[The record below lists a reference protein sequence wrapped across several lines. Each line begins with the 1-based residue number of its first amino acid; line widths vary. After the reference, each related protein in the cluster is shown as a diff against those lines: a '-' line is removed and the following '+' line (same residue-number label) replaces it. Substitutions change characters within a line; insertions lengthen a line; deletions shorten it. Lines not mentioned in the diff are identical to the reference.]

1 MNSSLSGRVPMTIML
16 DGMQVEADF
25 LDNIQPMDVESIEV
39 LKSASYTSMYGSNGG
54 GGVLIITTKR
64 GGGNLNYNTYAPGIV
79 TYSPKGYYAGRQF
92 YSPKYDPQN
101 TSSNQDLRP
110 TVYWNPHVTTDAEG
124 KGTFNFY
131 NTDEP
136 GEYRVVLEG
145 IDGNGNLART
155 VYTYK
160 VN

>member
-1 MNSSLSGRVPMTIML
+1 MSIIL
-16 DGMQVEADF
+16 DGMQVESDF
-25 LDNIQPMDVESIEV
+25 LDNINPMDIESVEV
-39 LKSASYTSMYGSNGG
+39 LRSGHYTAMYGSQGG

-79 TYSPKGYYAGRQF
+79 TYSPKGFYVGRQF
-92 YSPKYDPQN
+92 YSPKYDAGY
-101 TSSNQDLRP
+101 SSTNPDLRS
-110 TVYWNPHVTTDAEG
+110 TVYWNPHVITDAAG
-124 KGTFNFY
+124 KGVFSFF

-136 GEYRVVLEG
+136 GDYRVVVEG

-155 VYTYK
+155 VYSYK